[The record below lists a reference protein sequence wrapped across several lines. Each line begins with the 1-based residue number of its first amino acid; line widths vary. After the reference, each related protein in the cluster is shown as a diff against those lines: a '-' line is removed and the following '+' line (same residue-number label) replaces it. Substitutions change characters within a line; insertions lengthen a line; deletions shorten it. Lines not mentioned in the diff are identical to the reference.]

1 MLHAAAALRRDT
13 ADPDLYATV
22 LSANLADSLPPDAE
36 RVKRRRS
43 VAQRMAGREG
53 SVAQLDVAL
62 QERQLSLR
70 TD

>member
-1 MLHAAAALRRDT
+1 M
-13 ADPDLYATV
+13 
-22 LSANLADSLPPDAE
+22 LSANLADSLPSGAV

-43 VAQRMAGREG
+43 VAQRIAGREG